1 MKIINITLIIFICAL
16 HINVSYAQTPDW
28 QWAKRGGGTVNLQ
41 GSEVFSTGVERILDL
56 AIDQNDN
63 YYFLAEVGAS
73 QTDYDGTLITTYSSN
88 GAYQDIYMF
97 STDCQG
103 NFRWSKSIGGRSID
117 RANSIVVDANDNIYI
132 SGITRNFGSPA
143 PHFSNDTIK
152 TPAMLD
158 GSMEEARKSM
168 FIIKYDDQGNFQWLQ
183 EPEGPVNYFG
193 APLQKTVIE
202 PSGRTHSLVR
212 FGPGTHLDGQLTV
225 TDSLGQ
231 SAIIVYDTNGNLENF
246 IPLDMQPG
254 LDIYDYQLAYD
265 PNLDRYYI
273 ADTVRGTEPE
283 LSINGFGA
291 TTGDDKAFYLAAL
304 DNQGQVVWYHE
315 NNNVGGWSLGDIAV
329 DDNGDIYFT
338 GYQNNN
344 FSNSSTAVDSFA
356 GYTFE
361 IDPIENDNQHPFLI
375 KLDSN
380 GNLIWGTNALR
391 FSPFPGRS
399 IAING
404 NDVYLGLGSLNNEW
418 DGMPF
423 GTGVSGVG
431 LLATDNAVLRF
442 NKTTG
447 ALQEVIPMPS
457 ASIAFDM
464 IIAMDIDSNGN
475 IVVGGHFGGSLLT
488 ADPNKSIFKTGGDT
502 DFFIAQYGTGNCTLS
517 TEEFSNSFDIK
528 LYPQPA
534 SDKVFLQS
542 QIPIMAYTIYN
553 LQGQKIK
560 QAKLDNNRID
570 IQQLS
575 TGLYL
580 IKVTNAQAKSQVL
593 KLIVE

>member
-1 MKIINITLIIFICAL
+1 MMNYRYIIIILTVFSLNLTL
-16 HINVSYAQTPDW
+16 AQTPDW
-28 QWAKRGGGTVNLQ
+28 QWAKRGGGLVSLAQ
-41 GSEVFSTGVERILDL
+41 GSVVFSTGVERVLDL

-63 YYFLAEVGAS
+63 YYFLAEIGAS

-88 GAYQDIYMF
+88 GASKDIFVF

-103 NFRWSKSIGGRSID
+103 NFRWSKTIGSFNINWATSIGID
-117 RANSIVVDANDNIYI
+117 SNNNVYVT
-132 SGITRNFGSPA
+132 GITGNCNCSTPT
-143 PHFSNDTIK
+143 HFDNDSIK
-152 TPAMLD
+152 NPVLFD
-158 GSMEEARKSM
+158 GSLEEGRKGI
-168 FIIKYDDQGNFQWLQ
+168 FIIKYNDQGVFQWLR
-183 EPEGPVNYFG
+183 EPEGPIDQFSG
-193 APLQKTVIE
+193 FMQKTMVE
-202 PSGRTHSLVR
+202 SNGKTHSLIR
-212 FGPGTHLDGQLTV
+212 LFPGNHLEGQLTV
-225 TDSLGQ
+225 TNPLGE

-254 LDIYDYQLAYD
+254 LDWYDYQLAYD
-265 PNLDRYYI
+265 PNLQQYYI
-273 ADTVRGTEPE
+273 ADTRRQDGS
-283 LSINGFGA
+283 LSINGFGVA
-291 TTGDDKAFYLAAL
+291 SGEDKAFYLATL

-315 NNNVGGWSLGDIAV
+315 NVKKNSWTLGDLAL
-329 DDNGDIYFT
+329 DDNGDIYLT
-338 GYQNNN
+338 GKYAN
-344 FSNSSTAVDSFA
+344 SNISNELDSFA
-356 GYTFE
+356 GYNF
-361 IDPIENDNQHPFLI
+361 ISDPNESTPESPFLI
-375 KLDSN
+375 KLDSG
-380 GNLIWGTNALR
+380 GNLIWGTNAIKDSR
-391 FSPFPGRS
+391 FPGRS

-423 GTGVSGVG
+423 GTGVGGVG

-464 IIAMDIDSNGN
+464 IMAMDIDSQGN
-475 IVVGGHFGGSLLT
+475 IVVGGHFGGTLLSGN
-488 ADPNKSIFKTGGDT
+488 PNGSITKTGSDT

-517 TEEFSNSFDIK
+517 VVEQDNPLDIK

-542 QIPIMAYTIYN
+542 QTPLMAYTIYN
-553 LQGQKIK
+553 LQGQKLK
-560 QAKLDNNRID
+560 QAKLENNRID
-570 IQQLS
+570 INQLS

-593 KLIVE
+593 KLIVK